1 MGRRDESRFLKDIYW
16 EDAMNRVS
24 TKDTYWEDAMNR
36 VSTKDTYW
44 EDAMNRVS
52 TKDTYWEDAM
62 NRVSTKDTY
71 WRNTAN
77 YNFTKV
83 YKNKIY
89 AGKISKKIK
98 TGGNFALIFSKERL
112 KLKRI

>member
-1 MGRRDESRFLKDIYW
+1 MLMRFLKRYLLGRRDESRLYRKHLLERRDESRFLKDIYW

-24 TKDTYWEDAMNR
+24 TKDTYWG
-36 VSTKDTYW
+36 
-44 EDAMNRVS
+44 
-52 TKDTYWEDAM
+52 
-62 NRVSTKDTY
+62 
-71 WRNTAN
+71 NTAN

-98 TGGNFALIFSKERL
+98 TGGNFALIFSKEGL